1 MDGCR
6 RSLKKFCMHGCG
18 FKLYHNVIFVS
29 RTILSI
35 WNGCIHLVYLARK
48 SKSMPCL
55 WYVLGSSTHMH
66 AHIRFCFTITFLVKL
81 KPKLVYI
88 CFIVYINEL
97 RSHLVL
103 DYDYWMAN
111 LLNILKEVIRETSF
125 QLLKIEGKKMDYKGT
140 LISSIF

>member
-1 MDGCR
+1 
-6 RSLKKFCMHGCG
+6 
-18 FKLYHNVIFVS
+18 
-29 RTILSI
+29 
-35 WNGCIHLVYLARK
+35 
-48 SKSMPCL
+48 
-55 WYVLGSSTHMH
+55 MH
-66 AHIRFCFTITFLVKL
+66 AHIRFCFTITFPVNL

>member
-1 MDGCR
+1 
-6 RSLKKFCMHGCG
+6 
-18 FKLYHNVIFVS
+18 
-29 RTILSI
+29 
-35 WNGCIHLVYLARK
+35 
-48 SKSMPCL
+48 
-55 WYVLGSSTHMH
+55 MH

-125 QLLKIEGKKMDYKGT
+125 QLLKTEGKKMDYKGT